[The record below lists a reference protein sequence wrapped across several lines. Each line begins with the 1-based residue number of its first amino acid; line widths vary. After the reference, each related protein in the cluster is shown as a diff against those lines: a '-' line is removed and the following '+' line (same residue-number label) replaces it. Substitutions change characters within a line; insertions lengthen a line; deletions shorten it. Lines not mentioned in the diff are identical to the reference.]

1 VPAPALQHYTR
12 KQFIEQVW
20 DHSPGEHVTIVGR
33 TGSGKSTLGYQLL
46 GAAMSR
52 KHPAVVMLSK
62 PRDKTTD
69 KAVRR
74 YRMKRTR
81 RWPARR
87 SFFDTNPPFAHV
99 LHPRFTYDDDVDRFE
114 HGLVFGDLLD
124 DTYQR
129 GNRTVYAP
137 DLMGLLLRH
146 PELTRKFETAWLN
159 WRSNDGDIWVDS
171 QKSTHIPLLGFNQPT
186 HLFLFRES
194 DKRGRER
201 FNEIG
206 GFDGKLVEQANMAL
220 DPHEALYINQAD
232 LTMCVVGA

>member
-1 VPAPALQHYTR
+1 VRPALQFYTR
-12 KQFIEQVW
+12 KQFVEDVW
-20 DHSPGEHVTIVGR
+20 DHDPGEHVTIVGR

-46 GAAMSR
+46 GRAMSR

-69 KAVRR
+69 TAARR

-81 RWPARR
+81 VWPPRR
-87 SFFDTNPPFAHV
+87 SLFETNPPFAHV
-99 LHPRFTYDDDVDRFE
+99 LAPRFTYDDDMDRFE
-114 HGLVFGDLLD
+114 HALVFRDLLA
-124 DTYQR
+124 DTYQK
-129 GNRTVYAP
+129 GHRTVYAP

-146 PELTRKFETAWLN
+146 PELTGKFETAWLN
-159 WRSNDGDIWVDS
+159 WRSNDGDLWVDS